1 MSAFKWLVF
10 GVGLPVIAVLLAIM
24 YEFVY
29 PAIDLMSEYSTSQE
43 SATGIQWYT
52 DFMNFLPLIILLL
65 LAFMLLVGIINRR
78 RQTVR

>member
-1 MSAFKWLVF
+1 MSAYKWLVF
-10 GVGLPVIAVLLAIM
+10 AAGMPIIAVLLAIM
-24 YEFVY
+24 YEFIY
-29 PAIDLMSEYSTSQE
+29 PAIDLANEYSTSQE

-52 DFMNFLPLIILLL
+52 DFVNLLPLIVILF